1 MDNENENSG
10 IVEPYELSI
19 TDTDTNVDI
28 IVVDEDP
35 DAVQADLSSS
45 SPSSEPTPISSP
57 SEIDLSGYQY
67 DIVPTYKMIEDP
79 DDQDTLFRIQFLQAF
94 GITNDEYHP
103 EIVSAVIN
111 DLYER
116 YHTHPTIRE
125 ILELHPLYHSGVVES
140 IDVRVE
146 DNDNNDATDADDDD
160 ETPPLSPSPRNRTHR
175 IVPKENNSE
184 MIFCMMFSFH
194 LFDLFH
200 TCLRHAKYKEEI
212 PTSLRDGIVDYL
224 RNTF

>member
-1 MDNENENSG
+1 MDNNTENAG
-10 IVEPYELSI
+10 IVEPYELEVEAISTI
-19 TDTDTNVDI
+19 QSNNDSG
-28 IVVDEDP
+28 P
-35 DAVQADLSSS
+35 
-45 SPSSEPTPISSP
+45 EPEPELRPISSP

-94 GITNDEYHP
+94 GITTDEYHP

-116 YHTHPTIRE
+116 YKDHTGIRE
-125 ILELHPLYHSGVVES
+125 ILELHPLYNSGIVVDS
-140 IDVRVE
+140 QDTNHTDIN
-146 DNDNNDATDADDDD
+146 DNDKD
-160 ETPPLSPSPRNRTHR
+160 TPPLSPSPHERRFT
-175 IVPKENNSE
+175 PKENNIE

-200 TCLRHAKYKEEI
+200 ACLRHAKHKEEI
-212 PTSLRDGIVDYL
+212 PKPLHDEIVEYL
-224 RNTF
+224 KTKY

>member
-1 MDNENENSG
+1 MDNNTENSG
-10 IVEPYELSI
+10 IVEPYELEVETISNTQSN
-19 TDTDTNVDI
+19 TDSG
-28 IVVDEDP
+28 P
-35 DAVQADLSSS
+35 
-45 SPSSEPTPISSP
+45 EPGPEPEPIPISSP

-94 GITNDEYHP
+94 GITTDEYHP

-116 YHTHPTIRE
+116 YKDHTGIRE
-125 ILELHPLYHSGVVES
+125 ILELHPLYNSGIVDSQDTDIHDNE
-140 IDVRVE
+140 E
-146 DNDNNDATDADDDD
+146 DNVEAI
-160 ETPPLSPSPRNRTHR
+160 PPLSPSPHERRF
-175 IVPKENNSE
+175 VPKENNSE

-200 TCLRHAKYKEEI
+200 ACLRHAKHNEEI
-212 PTSLRDGIVDYL
+212 PKTLRDEIVEYL
-224 RNTF
+224 KTRF